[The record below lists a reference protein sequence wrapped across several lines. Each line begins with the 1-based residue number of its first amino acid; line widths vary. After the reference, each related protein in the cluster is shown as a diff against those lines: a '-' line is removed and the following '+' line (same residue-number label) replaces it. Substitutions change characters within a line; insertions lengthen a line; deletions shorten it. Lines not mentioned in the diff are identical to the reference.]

1 LKNGWKRQNLPKKFL
16 KICKEISAAYI
27 YPGYPNVPK
36 VKEIEKSAKIFV
48 EEAKVIIKWI
58 KKQL

>member
-1 LKNGWKRQNLPKKFL
+1 
-16 KICKEISAAYI
+16 
-27 YPGYPNVPK
+27 VPE
-36 VKEIEKSAKIFV
+36 VKEIEKFAKIFV

>member
-1 LKNGWKRQNLPKKFL
+1 
-16 KICKEISAAYI
+16 
-27 YPGYPNVPK
+27 VPE